1 MSRPERSHLKAP
13 TSPPPARSSSRP
25 SARRTEQRRAL
36 ATADRAGTQLYDAV
50 TAARGAGMP
59 WLVIAHALGVTVQA
73 AQQRFSKPCR
83 RQHT

>member
-1 MSRPERSHLKAP
+1 
-13 TSPPPARSSSRP
+13 
-25 SARRTEQRRAL
+25 
-36 ATADRAGTQLYDAV
+36 
-50 TAARGAGMP
+50 MP